1 MESQS
6 QIKIVSDIFSINK
19 KYVYNNIYVINIS
32 RKSVPYNNK
41 YTFNKLMISLS
52 HYIHFDLY
60 NEINK

>member
-1 MESQS
+1 MKFQS